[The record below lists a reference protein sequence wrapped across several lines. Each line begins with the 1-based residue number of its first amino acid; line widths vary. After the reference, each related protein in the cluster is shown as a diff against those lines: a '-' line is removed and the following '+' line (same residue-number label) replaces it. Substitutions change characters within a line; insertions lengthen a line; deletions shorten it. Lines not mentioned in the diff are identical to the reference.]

1 MADYPHDIEMLEHVL
16 IPMSDGVK
24 ISARIWLPKDATEN
38 PVPAIMEYIP
48 YRKRDAKAERDALTH
63 PYFAGHGYAAMRVDI
78 RGSGDSEGVLLGEY
92 LKQEQDDA
100 LEIIE
105 WIAAQ
110 PWCSGSVGMIGISWG
125 GFNGLQVAAR
135 KPPALKAVISL
146 CSTDDRYAD
155 DIHTMGGCL
164 LVDKISWGSTMF
176 AINSTPPDPMN
187 VGDKWRDMW
196 MQRLEGSGLWP
207 IEWHTHQLRDDL
219 LKHGSVCENYD
230 DIEAATYLVGG
241 WADGYSNPIFRML
254 ENLSCPKKA
263 LVGPWAH
270 QYPNLAFPGPKIGF
284 LTECL
289 RWWDQWLKGEE
300 TGIMD
305 EPELRAWI
313 NHSEK
318 PQPHYDER
326 KGHWVS
332 EPSWPAPGVSHHSM
346 KLAPTGLVSVDHD
359 VAPDTLIIQS
369 PQTVGSQ
376 SGKWCGYGIVA
387 DGPGDQRVEAGG
399 SLVFDTAAMSDNLQ
413 LLGAPV
419 LDIDV
424 ASDQPNALLA
434 ATVSEVLADGSVARV
449 SYGLLNL
456 THRNGHEIAEPL
468 EPGQTY
474 RVRLQLSECG
484 HRFAAGS
491 KIRLALSN
499 AYWPIVWPS
508 PSHTVLTVQCG
519 ESGLSLPVRPHNKDD
534 DNLPDFGPPEQPDPM
549 EMTVLEPGEKS
560 HEIVQDV
567 DTGMLTQHWRNV
579 DPLVLIDEFDW
590 VFRTTLEKS
599 YAIHPDD
606 PLSAHVDI
614 AWEKHFARGNWSVT
628 THADIQMRVE
638 STEFIIDA
646 SLDAYEGGT
655 RVFSKV
661 WNERIPRNGV

>member
-1 MADYPHDIEMLEHVL
+1 MADYPHEIEMLEHVL

-24 ISARIWLPKDATEN
+24 ISARIWLPKDAAEN

-48 YRKRDAKAERDALTH
+48 YRKRDAKADRDALTH

-207 IEWHTHQLRDDL
+207 IEWHKRQTRDDFW
-219 LKHGSVCENYD
+219 KQGSVCENYD

-254 ENLSCPKKA
+254 QNLSCPKKA

-270 QYPNLAFPGPKIGF
+270 QYPNLAYPGPKIGF

-289 RWWDQWLKGEE
+289 RWWDQWLKGAE

-313 NHSEK
+313 NHSET
-318 PQPHYDER
+318 PETQYGDRE
-326 KGHWVS
+326 GHWVA
-332 EPSWPAPGVSHHSM
+332 EPSWPAPGVSGIDM
-346 KLAPTGLVSVDHD
+346 KLAPNGLV
-359 VAPDTLIIQS
+359 PFDTEAGSDALSINS
-369 PQTVGSQ
+369 PQTIGAQ
-376 SGKWCGYGIVA
+376 SGKWCAYGA
-387 DGPGDQRVEAGG
+387 SNDMPGDQRPEAGG
-399 SLVFDTAAMSDNLQ
+399 SLVFDSAPLEQDFQ
-413 LLGAPV
+413 ILGAPV
-419 LDIDV
+419 LSVDL
-424 ASDQPNALLA
+424 ASDQPNAIFV
-434 ATVSEVLADGSVARV
+434 ATLSEVRPDGSVTRV
-449 SYGLLNL
+449 SYGMLNL
-456 THRNGHEIAEPL
+456 THRSGHEVVEPL
-468 EPGQTY
+468 TPGETY
-474 RVRLQLSECG
+474 GIRLQLCECG
-484 HRFAAGS
+484 HRFEAGS

-499 AYWPIVWPS
+499 AYWPIAWPS
-508 PSHTVLTVQCG
+508 PAATVLTVTCG
-519 ESGLSLPVRPHNKDD
+519 SSALTLPVRPDQASD
-534 DNLPDFGPPEQPDPM
+534 ATLPDFGPPENPDPM
-549 EMTVLEPGEKS
+549 EVTILEPGDEA
-560 HEIVQDV
+560 HELIQDL
-567 DTGMLTQHWRNV
+567 DTGALTMHWRK
-579 DPLVLIDEFDW
+579 DEPLTHIDQFGW
-590 VFRTTLEKS
+590 CFRTKVERNYT
-599 YAIHPDD
+599 IQPDD

-628 THADIQMRVE
+628 THADIQMRTE
-638 STEFIIDA
+638 STEFVIDA
-646 SLDAYEGGT
+646 CLDAYEGGT